1 MGQILNG
8 GNEFVYRLSMDIPN
22 KEWSVE
28 PLTVTAESRDDEK
41 EDNVDSD
48 DMATSTVPSDDVEYK
63 IDPLDGDENENLKN
77 GFQSTIQKSEDNIQ
91 SEQTKSEVN
100 GLRTIY
106 KRPKDDITPRA
117 RPEKEEEVQKE
128 E

>member
-1 MGQILNG
+1 MLKNLQILNG

-48 DMATSTVPSDDVEYK
+48 SNQNEENGDDVECK
-63 IDPLDGDENENLKN
+63 IDPVDNDENENLKN
-77 GFQSTIQKSEDNIQ
+77 GFQTPPSKE
-91 SEQTKSEVN
+91 ETKSEVN

-117 RPEKEEEVQKE
+117 RPEIEEAEK
-128 E
+128 